1 MYKED
6 GILVKSGAPRG
17 WSKSV
22 LVSTWYSIGMVEDV
36 VSGWGHDCITYLH
49 PLLHSGVTS
58 REDGVVV
65 WLLAEAPV
73 AGFTYFLHP
82 FRLSCVPLCT

>member
-1 MYKED
+1 M
-6 GILVKSGAPRG
+6 VKSGAPRG

-22 LVSTWYSIGMVEDV
+22 LVSTWYSIGRFEDV
-36 VSGWGHDCITYLH
+36 VSGWVHDCITYLY

-65 WLLAEAPV
+65 WFLAEAPV
-73 AGFTYFLHP
+73 ADIQLLLAP
-82 FRLSCVPLCT
+82 SLAVMCVF

>member
-1 MYKED
+1 M
-6 GILVKSGAPRG
+6 VKSGAPRG

-22 LVSTWYSIGMVEDV
+22 LVSTWYIIGRFEDV
-36 VSGWGHDCITYLH
+36 VSGWVHDCITYLY
-49 PLLHSGVTS
+49 PSLHSGVTS

-65 WLLAEAPV
+65 WLLAEARV